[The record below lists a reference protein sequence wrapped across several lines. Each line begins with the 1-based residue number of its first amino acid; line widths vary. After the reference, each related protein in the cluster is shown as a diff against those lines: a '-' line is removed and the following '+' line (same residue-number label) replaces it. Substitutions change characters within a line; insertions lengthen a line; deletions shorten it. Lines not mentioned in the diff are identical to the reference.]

1 MEAEWSLSPVIKKW
15 GSQKGFCAQEPHR
28 VWFGIDSSNTGFPFS
43 HFLNH
48 ALPKCVC
55 GGGGRK
61 EYLDGE
67 SKREKTG
74 IQMGGRRNWILL
86 KLSSPA
92 ESVINLST
100 QNFVPFLVLRIE
112 EHQRKGG
119 GGVDWNRA
127 GSCKAFLSTS
137 LPMSP
142 LPVWPSA
149 EFQTADSSS
158 VGGCVWCGC
167 VTKCSREWLSDCI
180 VPPGRPGPMLPC
192 SLCGSRAW
200 WGVGYHKHV
209 AWFSSRFTMAP
220 IQAK

>member
-119 GGVDWNRA
+119 GGGLKPSRKLQGLPEYKPPHVPT
-127 GSCKAFLSTS
+127 SCLTLCWVPNSRLKQCVCVCVVCVCDKV
-137 LPMSP
+137 LPRMT
-142 LPVWPSA
+142 VWLHS
-149 EFQTADSSS
+149 
-158 VGGCVWCGC
+158 
-167 VTKCSREWLSDCI
+167 
-180 VPPGRPGPMLPC
+180 PPGQ
-192 SLCGSRAW
+192 AW
-200 WGVGYHKHV
+200 ADAALFPLWITCLVGC
-209 AWFSSRFTMAP
+209 WIS
-220 IQAK
+220 